1 MNINI
6 LKMNKDEQDYV
17 VDRLVEYNLSKV
29 PAKQNELFIDLSK
42 KVEYKGKIIAGI
54 IARMYCWG
62 CVYIDTHW
70 VDEKYRNKNI
80 GTQLLI
86 SVENEARI
94 KDAHLIHLDTFDFQ
108 AKEFYLK
115 VGYDVFGKLEDC
127 PLNHIRYFM
136 KKII

>member
-6 LKMNKDEQDYV
+6 LKMNKDEQDYAV
-17 VDRLVEYNLSKV
+17 NRLVEYNLSKV

-62 CVYIDTHW
+62 CVYIDTLW

>member
-62 CVYIDTHW
+62 CVYIG
-70 VDEKYRNKNI
+70 RC
-80 GTQLLI
+80 
-86 SVENEARI
+86 ARR
-94 KDAHLIHLDTFDFQ
+94 FS
-108 AKEFYLK
+108 
-115 VGYDVFGKLEDC
+115 
-127 PLNHIRYFM
+127 
-136 KKII
+136 